1 MNDFTKEELE
11 SIWNCVDLYTDH
23 PHHPYQ
29 ELLNKIQSMI
39 DDYCDH
45 GGACFAR
52 VCCGDGSEL
61 IGIKFCGKCQQ
72 ILT

>member
-1 MNDFTKEELE
+1 MNDFTKDELE

-39 DDYCDH
+39 DDYSECNHKEIITGAYPRSNSPKKCD
-45 GGACFAR
+45 AC
-52 VCCGDGSEL
+52 GEL
-61 IGIKFCGKCQQ
+61 YR
-72 ILT
+72 